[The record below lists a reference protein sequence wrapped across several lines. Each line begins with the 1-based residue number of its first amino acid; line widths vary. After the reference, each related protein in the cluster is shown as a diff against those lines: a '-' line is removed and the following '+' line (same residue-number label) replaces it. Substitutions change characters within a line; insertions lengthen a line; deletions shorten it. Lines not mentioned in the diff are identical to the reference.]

1 MLFYKGFCIMM
12 SNLNSN
18 VSLLEGGDLVQEY
31 KTVAAAKSA
40 ITQKWGK

>member
-1 MLFYKGFCIMM
+1 MIFYKGFCIFL
-12 SNLNSN
+12 SDLNDN
-18 VSLLEGGDLVQEY
+18 VSLLEGGDLIQEY